1 MRRPRL
7 PSVTMG
13 QPMRIM
19 VVLPRLRTRVRF
31 IRRCGGPTGWPVHQD
46 ACDRRRLHANEQRP
60 RPPGAAPGAGTQRWS
75 PSPDAATLARVT
87 IERVDPPVA
96 TDEATTLLAF
106 LDYHR
111 DTLRTKV
118 DGLTQSQLAQPLI
131 PSSLT
136 LGGLLKHLALV
147 EASWFGEV
155 LHGRPMGQP
164 WDSVD
169 WDGDPD
175 WEFRTAADDS
185 PEQLGAMLDAAV
197 EQSRRNIEEAL
208 LAGGLDQL
216 SVGLDRKGGQRFS
229 LRWILLHL
237 IEEYARHNGHADY
250 LREAIDGVTGE

>member
-1 MRRPRL
+1 MAARSCRYDQTAGSW
-7 PSVTMG
+7 SVS
-13 QPMRIM
+13 
-19 VVLPRLRTRVRF
+19 
-31 IRRCGGPTGWPVHQD
+31 
-46 ACDRRRLHANEQRP
+46 
-60 RPPGAAPGAGTQRWS
+60 PGR
-75 PSPDAATLARVT
+75 ATLAGVT
-87 IERVDPPVA
+87 IDRTDPPLA

-111 DTLRTKV
+111 DTLRIKT
-118 DGLTQSQLAQPLI
+118 DGLTKAQLAQPVP

-164 WDSVD
+164 WSEVD
-169 WDGDPD
+169 WDADPD

-185 PEQLGAMLDAAV
+185 PEQLRATFDAAV
-197 EQSRRNIEEAL
+197 EQSRRTINEAMA
-208 LAGGLDQL
+208 AGGLDHL
-216 SVGLDRKGGQRFS
+216 SVGLDRKGNQRFS

-250 LREAIDGVTGE
+250 LREAVDGVTGE